1 MLSVFA
7 FIDPLVGSA
16 SQDEGGYAISRQNY
30 LELYLVAIPVKFIES
45 FYLGMP
51 VVRTDGPKVT

>member
-1 MLSVFA
+1 MRFPA
-7 FIDPLVGSA
+7 K
-16 SQDEGGYAISRQNY
+16 NY